1 MNIHK
6 SNVANL
12 LDKVIVASLILIFIL
27 ALVAPFTFLPPN
39 SDDVL
44 SEEDPITKKRVVEK
58 PLHNVKLPKFSKIK
72 DVKEKKRQF
81 FAFLRPVVEKQNQ
94 RILSNRERLLSIK
107 ASYLEK
113 SVVSDKDK
121 RFIDKMNRTYKNTS
135 EFDVLT
141 QIDQLLLKVDIVPIP
156 LVLVQAANESA
167 WGTSR
172 FARIGLNFFGMWCFE
187 KGCGMVP
194 RSRNDG
200 AFHEVAAFTS
210 VEEAIRKYLH
220 NINTNNAYEAF
231 RDIRAQL
238 RLEELPLNSEE
249 LAKGLLSYSERG
261 NDYIIEITDM
271 IRHNSKYF

>member
-113 SVVSDKDK
+113 SDVTDKDK
-121 RFIDKMNRTYKNTS
+121 RFIEKMNRTYKNTS

-200 AFHEVAAFTS
+200 AFHEVAAFSS
-210 VEEAIRKYLH
+210 VEEAISKYLH

-271 IRHNSKYF
+271 IRHNRKYF